1 MGGGRARLRVVIAEY
16 EHWAVVEESIWA
28 GNSHLT
34 STAMPPNATV
44 VSVNLCPV
52 YFSCYTS
59 LFHLLLHLAK
69 IKLKIRG
76 VEVLLPMWSAD
87 MRSCSCH
94 WLSPILRIFPPR
106 CSTTTH
112 YCDFSSPVRSLS
124 LLQGS
129 YLSYLPTPMSTTSI
143 DPDELKPPLEEY
155 TDMSLHFLYE

>member
-1 MGGGRARLRVVIAEY
+1 MSIEQLLKSPSEQVTPTWHQQLCLRMQQFKLI
-16 EHWAVVEESIWA
+16 S
-28 GNSHLT
+28 
-34 STAMPPNATV
+34 ATV

-59 LFHLLLHLAK
+59 EVTLFHLLLHLTK

-76 VEVLLPMWSAD
+76 VEVLLPLLPLWSAD

-129 YLSYLPTPMSTTSI
+129 YLSYLPTPMSTTSV